1 MCGRKSLCPSKTCPT
16 NVSPREISAGERDII
31 PDKETALILL
41 HHFLEKPPYT
51 PKQRVAPSSARVLP
65 AVEEQHV
72 PAKPLPAN
80 EEAKVRS
87 RLQWLKRKKA

>member
-1 MCGRKSLCPSKTCPT
+1 
-16 NVSPREISAGERDII
+16 II
-31 PDKETALILL
+31 PDKKTALILL

-51 PKQRVAPSSARVLP
+51 PKQRVVPSNTRVLP
-65 AVEEQHV
+65 AVEEPNV
-72 PAKPLPAN
+72 PVKPLPAN